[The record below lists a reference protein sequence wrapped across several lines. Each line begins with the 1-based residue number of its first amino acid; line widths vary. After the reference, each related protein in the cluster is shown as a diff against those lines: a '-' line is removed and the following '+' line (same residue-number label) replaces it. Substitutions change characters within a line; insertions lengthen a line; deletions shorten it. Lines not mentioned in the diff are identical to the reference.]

1 MPSSTTPDYYAIL
14 QVDPRAEHEVIQAA
28 FRGLAKK
35 YHPDVYTGTDRNE
48 RMRAVNEAYE
58 VLGDPT
64 KRAAY
69 DRQRKPQAE
78 QASASSAQ
86 TATAGKTQQQGHT
99 TEHGSTAH
107 QPREEPRPTG
117 ANAQRPSQPFSPASE
132 PKRYSASASP
142 FFTPFAPPPPP
153 PQAPPVVYPPG
164 GAPALTFRPRL
175 FPLLGGLLALV
186 AFFLPW
192 LAIQQTGL
200 FLNVSSHTYSGADL
214 AGELVGW
221 LYVEPIAALALVG
234 LGVFATSLSQRFQR
248 WTPAAAAIGL
258 TTVVLFMSQSS
269 SLLGVGTLSNTLG
282 MGCWLAGGGFLFS
295 LIEVLRALAT
305 SRSAR

>member
-35 YHPDVYTGTDRNE
+35 YHPDVYAGAERNE
-48 RMRAVNEAYE
+48 RMRVVIEAYE
-58 VLGDPT
+58 MLSDPA

-69 DRQRKPQAE
+69 DRQRKSQAE

-86 TATAGKTQQQGHT
+86 TTTTGKAQQGHT
-99 TEHGSTAH
+99 TEQGSTAQKH
-107 QPREEPRPTG
+107 QEGPRSAGPSAE
-117 ANAQRPSQPFSPASE
+117 ARPSQPFSPASE

-153 PQAPPVVYPPG
+153 QAPPTVYPPG
-164 GAPALTFRPRL
+164 GPSALAFRPRL

-200 FLNVSSHTYSGADL
+200 FLTVSSHAYSGADL
-214 AGELVGW
+214 AGNLVGW
-221 LYVEPIAALALVG
+221 LYVEPIAALALMG
-234 LGVFATSLSQRFQR
+234 LGFFATSLPHRFQR

-258 TTVVLFMSQSS
+258 TTVILFVSQSS
-269 SLLGVGTLSNTLG
+269 SLLGVGTLTSSLE
-282 MGCWLAGGGFLFS
+282 MGCWLAAGGFLFS
-295 LIEVLRALAT
+295 FIEVLRALAT
-305 SRSAR
+305 ARSVR